1 MREAVTA
8 PVTAHAKTAVAPGD
22 GEPARTRP
30 LNNAAYLVAANLGA
44 RVFTLLL
51 ALYTIRRFDLL
62 YGSYVA
68 VINVVALF
76 SVITDLG
83 LSTLAVRDVAQDRSL
98 AVRYVSNTLVL
109 RLLLTALDLVLIV
122 ALARSLIQPDLR
134 AALYV
139 YALSLIPLTV
149 SGTLQMAF
157 QFAERQAA
165 GAIMS
170 IATTLLRVALSFAAL
185 YTGHGVFALAL
196 VYTLVAAAGAVATA
210 WIVYTRFLPLRV
222 EIDLSWWPVLL
233 RRAAPFA
240 ALLLLN
246 YFYASVDMQILYVLS
261 ECKNLAPDKCTP
273 VAQYGVA
280 YQGLNAATA
289 IFATAI
295 GAAILPAL
303 NRVAT
308 ESHEALGR
316 VVRSSYTLMLVF
328 GVPIA
333 LFIAFYA
340 PEILPLLSGRRNAA
354 NFAAAAPAL
363 AILIW
368 DLPCF
373 LITNMLGTALLAV
386 HRQTVLMVSFAVT
399 LVFNVVFN
407 ALLIPHYSFM
417 ASSVLTVASEF
428 VNGAIILWALRRAI
442 GPLRLGAP
450 TLRVA
455 AVAGGAAVALW
466 VLHPYSIVISLPVG
480 AAVAL
485 LSLRAARIFGPT
497 EREVLG
503 RLPVVGRFAGLL

>member
-1 MREAVTA
+1 MTSPAAAPKDTGDVAV
-8 PVTAHAKTAVAPGD
+8 VGD
-22 GEPARTRP
+22 AEPSRTRP
-30 LNNAAYLVAANLGA
+30 ANNAAYLIAANLGA

-76 SVITDLG
+76 SIVTDLG

-98 AVRYVSNTLVL
+98 AVRYVSNTLAL
-109 RLLLTALDLVLIV
+109 RLLLTALDIALIV
-122 ALARSLIQPDLR
+122 ALAQKLIQPDLR

-139 YALSLIPLTV
+139 YALALIPLTV
-149 SGTLQMAF
+149 SGTLQLAF
-157 QFAERQAA
+157 QFAERQTA
-165 GAIMS
+165 GAILS
-170 IATTLLRVALSFAAL
+170 IATTLLRVALSFAVL
-185 YTGHGVFALAL
+185 YTGHGVLALTL
-196 VYTLVAAAGAVATA
+196 VYTLVAVVGAAATA
-210 WIVYTRFLPLRV
+210 WVVYARFLPLRM
-222 EIDLSWWPVLL
+222 ELDLSWWPALL
-233 RRAAPFA
+233 RRAVPFA

-246 YFYASVDMQILYVLS
+246 YFYASVDMQILYMLS
-261 ECKNLAPDKCTP
+261 GCKNLPPDKCTP

-289 IFATAI
+289 IFATAV

-333 LFIAFYA
+333 LFTAFYA
-340 PEILPLLSGRRNAA
+340 HEALPLLSGRRNAA
-354 NFAAAAPAL
+354 HFAAAAPAL

-373 LITNMLGTALLAV
+373 LITNMLGAALLAV
-386 HRQTVLMVSFAVT
+386 HRQTTLMVSFAVT
-399 LVFNVVFN
+399 LAFNVAFN
-407 ALLIPHYSFM
+407 LLLIPHYSFM

-442 GPLRLGAP
+442 GPLRLWRA
-450 TLRVA
+450 TLRIA
-455 AVAGGAAVALW
+455 AVTTAMALALG
-466 VLHPYSIVISLPVG
+466 VLHPYSIVVGVPISAV
-480 AAVAL
+480 VAL
-485 LSLRAARIFGPT
+485 LGLRAARVFGPT

-503 RLPVVGRFAGLL
+503 RLPVVGRFARLF

>member
-1 MREAVTA
+1 MT
-8 PVTAHAKTAVAPGD
+8 
-22 GEPARTRP
+22 PARPATVGRTRP

-62 YGSYVA
+62 YGSYVD

-109 RLLLTALDLVLIV
+109 RLLLTALDIVLIV
-122 ALARSLIQPDLR
+122 ALAQRLIQPDLR

-149 SGTLQMAF
+149 SGTVQLAF

-165 GAIMS
+165 GAILS
-170 IATTLLRVALSFAAL
+170 IATTLLRVMLSFAVL
-185 YTGHGVFALAL
+185 YTGHGVLALTL

-210 WIVYTRFLPLRV
+210 WVVYTRFLPLRL

-240 ALLLLN
+240 VLLLLN
-246 YFYASVDMQILYVLS
+246 YFYASVDMQILYIVS
-261 ECKNLAPDKCTP
+261 GCKNLPTNKCTP
-273 VAQYGVA
+273 VARYGVA

-289 IFATAI
+289 IFATAVS
-295 GAAILPAL
+295 AAILPAL

-308 ESHEALGR
+308 ESHEALRR

-333 LFIAFYA
+333 LFTAFYA

-354 NFAAAAPAL
+354 HFAAAAPAL
-363 AILIW
+363 AVLIW

-386 HRQTVLMVSFAVT
+386 HRQTTLMVSFAVT
-399 LVFNVVFN
+399 LAFNVVFN

-428 VNGAIILWALRRAI
+428 VNGAIILWSLRRAI
-442 GPLRLGAP
+442 GSLRLGPA
-450 TLRVA
+450 TLKVSAVMAATAGSLWALHAYGIAVGVPVA
-455 AVAGGAAVALW
+455 VV
-466 VLHPYSIVISLPVG
+466 
-480 AAVAL
+480 VAL
-485 LSLRAARIFGPT
+485 LGLRAARVLGDT

-503 RLPVVGRFAGLL
+503 RLPLVGRYARLF